1 MRGYAIMIIFI
12 HQKKARKVD
21 VMQKNLPKIDMY
33 KTGQNIK
40 RIMLEQCMTVKDI
53 QEYLGLAAPQSIYH
67 WFDGRSLPTVDNLYV
82 LSELFGMPIDMM
94 VRGDRKENF
103 YICERTAYGWLH
115 AYYEKYLEL
124 RVG

>member
-1 MRGYAIMIIFI
+1 
-12 HQKKARKVD
+12 
-21 VMQKNLPKIDMY
+21 MQKNLPKIDMY

-40 RIMLEQCMTVKDI
+40 RIMLEQGMTVKDI

-82 LSELFGMPIDMM
+82 LSELYCMPIDML

-103 YICERTAYGWLH
+103 YICERTAYRRLRT
-115 AYYEKYLEL
+115 YYERFLEL
-124 RVG
+124 RAG